1 MRRASAL
8 CFTVLM
14 VFMVFIGAI
23 VLRENLSMTT
33 PEGDVD
39 RQTAEAGDLPAKI
52 QDRAPGAVSVEL
64 HLAAPT
70 ALVASPLAEIP
81 SSEPQFSQTARASLW
96 SYNGSILQLER
107 AGRIQRFHYGEHRQG
122 SAGKSGDLLFEG
134 VREGPVVSGQAFAF
148 AENCPPLAYPMKGS
162 VNADETSIQMRGKQP
177 RRDGQCNIVGHFD
190 AELRF
195 TAIQYR
201 IMRAQIPARNGWQ
214 PAQIDNE

>member
-8 CFTVLM
+8 CFTVL
-14 VFMVFIGAI
+14 MVFIGAI

-122 SAGKSGDLLFEG
+122 SAGKSGEK
-134 VREGPVVSGQAFAF
+134 VRLTQSHSGARERKFVDSFRTRPLRAMRVRTSSYVSMSA
-148 AENCPPLAYPMKGS
+148 
-162 VNADETSIQMRGKQP
+162 
-177 RRDGQCNIVGHFD
+177 RRK
-190 AELRF
+190 R
-195 TAIQYR
+195 
-201 IMRAQIPARNGWQ
+201 
-214 PAQIDNE
+214 